1 MGEQYSS
8 RNEKAFPRRNSEIEI
23 INNDKDLFK
32 NTCLALSWIGN
43 LTIRIQFH

>member
-8 RNEKAFPRRNSEIEI
+8 RNEKTFPRRNSEIEI

-32 NTCLALSWIGN
+32 NTCLVSLVLDWKS
-43 LTIRIQFH
+43 HY